1 MAQQPLLLLLVA
13 LALGMLIGLQR
24 GWHERNTRA
33 GGRIA
38 GIRTFGLLSLSGAM
52 AALLS
57 EPLGPGITIG
67 IGVAASLLL
76 GLAHW
81 LDSGED
87 HDFGMTTVI
96 AGIVTYL
103 LGAMTILTDLSLPV
117 AVAVLTTIVLH
128 FKQTLHHALEH
139 LSDREIRGILQLAL
153 ISAVMLPV
161 LPNQAYGPW
170 DALNPYEI
178 WLLVVLIAGISLAA
192 YFAMRLTG
200 PDKGVIIT
208 SLLGGIASSTALT
221 LSLARMNQRLP
232 LPRLL
237 ACGILLAAA
246 IMYPRILLEVA
257 VVNPAL
263 LGDLWAPMLAMSL
276 GCATSAFWLWKR
288 KEPFG
293 SVDTSHLTAEPFQL
307 LPALQFGL
315 LLAAIMLIAHGIRAS
330 MGEQGLWL
338 VSIVAG
344 LTDVDAITLTLARM
358 ARDTISQET
367 AVTGITL
374 AAITNTLVKGG
385 LAFFAGHWT
394 LCRRLWPGLLLA
406 VALALLT
413 LLLT

>member
-1 MAQQPLLLLLVA
+1 MDSSQLLRVLVA

-24 GWHERNTRA
+24 GWHERNIRA

-38 GIRTFGLLSLSGAM
+38 GIRTFGLLAVSGALSGV
-52 AALLS
+52 LL
-57 EPLGPGITIG
+57 PLLGPGISIAIG
-67 IGVAASLLL
+67 LGITLLL
-76 GLAHW
+76 GIAHW

-87 HDFGMTTVI
+87 HDYGMTTVI
-96 AGIVTYL
+96 AGVITYL
-103 LGAMTILTDLSLPV
+103 LGVITLVGDMNL
-117 AVAVLTTIVLH
+117 AVATAVMTTIVLH
-128 FKQTLHHALEH
+128 FKQTLHQALEH
-139 LSDREIRGILQLAL
+139 LSDSEIRGILQLAL
-153 ISAVMLPV
+153 ISAVLLPV

-200 PDKGVIIT
+200 PDKGVLIT
-208 SLLGGIASSTALT
+208 SLLGGLASSTALT
-221 LSLARMNQRLP
+221 LSLARMNDRLP

-237 ACGILLAAA
+237 ASGILLAAA

-257 VVNPAL
+257 VVNPGLLPAL
-263 LGDLWAPMLAMSL
+263 WPPMLAMTF
-276 GCATSAFWLWKR
+276 GCALGAFWFWRR

-293 SVDTSHLTAEPFQL
+293 RIDTSKVATQPFQL
-307 LPALQFGL
+307 LPALKFGT
-315 LLAAIMLIAHGIRAS
+315 LLAVIMVIAHGIQAY

-338 VSIVAG
+338 VAIVAG

-358 ARDTISQET
+358 AKGGISADT

-385 LAFFAGHWT
+385 LALFAGHWS
-394 LCRRLWPGLLLA
+394 LCRALWPGLALA
-406 VALALLT
+406 ILLALLT
-413 LLLT
+413 LTLI

>member
-1 MAQQPLLLLLVA
+1 MDNAQLLHLLVA

-38 GIRTFGLLSLSGAM
+38 GIRTFGLLAVSGALTG
-52 AALLS
+52 ALL
-57 EPLGPGITIG
+57 PMLGPGISIA
-67 IGVAASLLL
+67 IGVGITLLL

-87 HDFGMTTVI
+87 HDYGMTTVI

-103 LGAMTILTDLSLPV
+103 IGVLALVGDLNL
-117 AVAVLTTIVLH
+117 AVATAVITTIVLH

-139 LSDREIRGILQLAL
+139 LSDIEIRGILQLAL
-153 ISAVMLPV
+153 ISVVLLPV

-178 WLLVVLIAGISLAA
+178 WLLVVLIAGISLTA
-192 YFAMRLTG
+192 YFAMRFTG
-200 PDKGVIIT
+200 PDKGVLIT
-208 SLLGGIASSTALT
+208 SLLGGLASSTALT
-221 LSLARMNQRLP
+221 LSLARMNARLP

-237 ACGILLAAA
+237 ASGILLAAA

-263 LGDLWAPMLAMSL
+263 LPSLWPPMLAMTL
-276 GCATSAFWLWKR
+276 GCAVSALWCWR
-288 KEPFG
+288 YQEPFG
-293 SVDTSHLTAEPFQL
+293 AIDTSAVSAQPFQL
-307 LPALQFGL
+307 LPALQFGAL
-315 LLAAIMLIAHGIRAS
+315 LVVIMLVAHGIEAY

-338 VSIVAG
+338 VAIVAG

-358 ARDTISQET
+358 ARDGISADT

-385 LAFFAGHWT
+385 LALFAGHWS
-394 LCRRLWPGLLLA
+394 LCKPLWSGLAIAIL
-406 VALALLT
+406 LALLVLT
-413 LLLT
+413 LV

>member
-1 MAQQPLLLLLVA
+1 MAQEPLFLVLVA

-24 GWHERNTRA
+24 GWHERHTRA
-33 GGRIA
+33 GGRIG
-38 GIRTFGLLSLSGAM
+38 GIRTFGLLALSGAM
-52 AALLS
+52 AALLA

-67 IGVAASLLL
+67 IGIAAALLL

-81 LDSGED
+81 LDSRD
-87 HDFGMTTVI
+87 DQDFGITTVV

-103 LGAMTILTDLSLPV
+103 LGAMTVLTDLSLPV
-117 AVAVLTTIVLH
+117 AIAVLTTIVLH
-128 FKQTLHHALEH
+128 FKQALHRALEH
-139 LSDREIRGILQLAL
+139 LSDHEIRGILQLAL
-153 ISAVMLPV
+153 ISAVLLPV
-161 LPNQAYGPW
+161 LPNETYGPW

-192 YFAMRLTG
+192 YFAMRLAG

-208 SLLGGIASSTALT
+208 SLLGGLASSTALT
-221 LSLARMNQRLP
+221 LSLARMTSRLP

-237 ACGILLAAA
+237 ACGILLAAT

-257 VVNPAL
+257 VVNATLLDAL
-263 LGDLWAPMLAMSL
+263 WLPMGAMAL
-276 GCATSAFWLWKR
+276 GCAAGAVWLWR
-288 KEPFG
+288 TREPFG
-293 SVDTSHLTAEPFQL
+293 NLDTSQLITEPFQL
-307 LPALQFGL
+307 MPALQFGF
-315 LLAAIMLIAHGIRAS
+315 LLALIMLISHGIKAH

-338 VSIVAG
+338 VAIVAG

-358 ARDTISQET
+358 ARDTISQDT

-385 LAFFAGHWT
+385 LAFFAGHWA
-394 LCRRLWPGLLLA
+394 LCKRLWPGLVLA

-413 LLLT
+413 LFLT

>member
-1 MAQQPLLLLLVA
+1 MENSQLLQVLVA

-24 GWHERNTRA
+24 GWQERNTRT

-38 GIRTFGLLSLSGAM
+38 GIRTFGLLAVTGALT
-52 AALLS
+52 AVLL
-57 EPLGPGITIG
+57 PALGPGIAIAIG
-67 IGVAASLLL
+67 IGITLLL

-81 LDSGED
+81 LDSSED
-87 HDFGMTTVI
+87 HDYGMTTVI
-96 AGIVTYL
+96 AGVVTYL
-103 LGAMTILTDLSLPV
+103 IGIITLAGDLNL
-117 AVAVLTTIVLH
+117 AVATAVMTTIVLH

-153 ISAVMLPV
+153 ISVVLLPV

-200 PDKGVIIT
+200 PDKGIIIT
-208 SLLGGIASSTALT
+208 SLLGGLASSTALT
-221 LSLARMNQRLP
+221 LSLARMVTRLP

-237 ACGILLAAA
+237 ACGILLAAT

-257 VVNPAL
+257 VVNAAL
-263 LGDLWAPMLAMSL
+263 LDALWLPMGAMAL
-276 GCATSAFWLWKR
+276 GCALGAIWLWR
-288 KEPFG
+288 TREPFG
-293 SVDTSHLTAEPFQL
+293 QLDTSQLITEPFQL
-307 LPALQFGL
+307 LPALQFGV
-315 LLAAIMLIAHGIRAS
+315 LLALIMLISHGIKAH

-338 VSIVAG
+338 VAIVAG

-385 LAFFAGHWT
+385 LAYFAGHWA
-394 LCRRLWPGLLLA
+394 LCKRLWPALILA
-406 VALALLT
+406 IILALLT